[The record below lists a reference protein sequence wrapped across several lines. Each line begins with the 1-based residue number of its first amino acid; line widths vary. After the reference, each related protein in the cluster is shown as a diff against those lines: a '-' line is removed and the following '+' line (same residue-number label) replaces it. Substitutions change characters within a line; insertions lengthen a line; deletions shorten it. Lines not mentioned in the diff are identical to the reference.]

1 MKEVVLIGDSI
12 RMGYQ
17 AFVKRELGDEV
28 TLWWPEENGGTSR
41 NILDHLDEWV
51 ISRRPSLVHINCG
64 LHDLKKERGSS
75 EALVPLDEY
84 GENVA
89 KILASVADATDAKVV
104 WATTTPVNQQW
115 HHERKP
121 FDRFEDDVVAYNRQA
136 VAAAERLGVAVNDL
150 YAVMVQAG
158 ADSYLSPDG
167 VHFDDAGYALLG
179 EAVAGVIRRHL

>member
-17 AFVKRELGDEV
+17 AFVERELGDELA
-28 TLWWPEENGGTSR
+28 LWWPEENGGTSR
-41 NILDHLDEWV
+41 NILDHLDDWV
-51 ISRRPSLVHINCG
+51 ISRRPALVHINCG

-84 GENVA
+84 GRNVA
-89 KILASVADATDAKVV
+89 KILKSVADGTDAKVI

-115 HHERKP
+115 HRQRKP
-121 FDRFEDDVVAYNRQA
+121 FDRFEDDVVAYNRES
-136 VAAAERLGVAVNDL
+136 VATAERLGVAVNDL

-167 VHFDDAGYALLG
+167 VHFNDVGYALLG
-179 EAVAGVIRRHL
+179 KAVADAIRRHV

>member
-17 AFVKRELGDEV
+17 AFVERELKNEV
-28 TLWWPEENGGTSR
+28 RLWWPDENGGTSR

-51 ISRRPSLVHINCG
+51 FSRRPALAHINCG

-89 KILASVADATDAKVV
+89 KIFASIADRTDAKVV

-115 HHERKP
+115 HHENKP
-121 FDRFEDDVVAYNRQA
+121 FDRFEDDVIAYNRKA
-136 VAAAERLGVAVNDL
+136 LAAAERLGVAVNDL
-150 YAVMVQAG
+150 YAVMAQAG
-158 ADSYLSPDG
+158 ADSYLTPDG
-167 VHFDDAGYALLG
+167 VHFSDAGYALLG
-179 EAVAGVIRRHL
+179 KAVADAIRRHL